1 MKYIST
7 YMKFN
12 ESNIL
17 WDTIKDMDIPGVPKN
32 FPTLFDDKHK
42 LIVNIFDKLSI
53 DVHVNFNEYDD
64 VYYTIPVDEGFIK
77 LSLFVN
83 TNDFIIE
90 QDDIESD
97 NEYEEINT
105 PIELIDYLFEIGV
118 INISTWMKKINES
131 IQDPVWDLPNNDTDC
146 VRYVMDVLN
155 RYGIPYSM
163 NGTKSINIKDGQ
175 YSLNIEEFIDED
187 TSEIETVI
195 FIYEK
200 GNDRPLYHCVNKYI
214 FKDNILKLFNIDMSK
229 VMKKINR

>member
-7 YMKFN
+7 YMKYN

-53 DVHVNFNEYDD
+53 DAHVNFNEYDD

-77 LSLFVN
+77 LSLIIN

-118 INISTWMKKINES
+118 INISTWVKKMNES
-131 IQDPVWDLPNNDTDC
+131 IQ
-146 VRYVMDVLN
+146 Y
-155 RYGIPYSM
+155 
-163 NGTKSINIKDGQ
+163 
-175 YSLNIEEFIDED
+175 
-187 TSEIETVI
+187 
-195 FIYEK
+195 
-200 GNDRPLYHCVNKYI
+200 
-214 FKDNILKLFNIDMSK
+214 
-229 VMKKINR
+229 